1 MANNKIQ
8 IKRSVANATVTGLS
22 NGELAFTQAS
32 NTLHIGLPDGSGV
45 LDRKSTRLNSSHT
58 DTSRMP
64 SSA

>member
-8 IKRSVANATVTGLS
+8 IKRSVANATVTGLA

-45 LDRKSTRLNSSHT
+45 LRIGGAQYPGKIGRAHV
-58 DTSRMP
+58 
-64 SSA
+64 